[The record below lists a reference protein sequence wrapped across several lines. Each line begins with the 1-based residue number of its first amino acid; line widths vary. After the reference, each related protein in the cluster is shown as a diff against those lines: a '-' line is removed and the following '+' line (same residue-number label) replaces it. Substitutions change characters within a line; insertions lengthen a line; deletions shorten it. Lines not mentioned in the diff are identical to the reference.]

1 MDKKNLEE
9 IKKCILNKDYIT
21 DEMYIDYI
29 ISEVI
34 NRDLIEYIKEVE
46 FDDDKIC
53 EFNNQEKLITINPN
67 EILYENG
74 IKGIPDLVNV
84 ISRKEQRT
92 GKLKDKNN
100 YNLYNYFVINHEIE
114 HASQVKLLNTLD
126 PDEHLNEPYVIW
138 RYLLLLKDILLE
150 NNSIIYFN
158 DMPYNTY
165 HDYYISEYDANINS
179 YINALNFIN
188 SLDLKEI
195 NKNIEKFNMI
205 IAKNLLYLYRDIEN
219 KRKFSPPSKNFI
231 KLHNH
236 IRKLLKNRNIYNP
249 ENFFDIYKG
258 IEKPSSQI
266 ERLKLGFQ
274 ISKDT
279 YKYLT
284 LVSKE
289 KHKTLNLFNDIM
301 NI

>member
-100 YNLYNYFVINHEIE
+100 YNLYNYFIINHEIE
-114 HASQVKLLNTLD
+114 HANQVKLLNRLN
-126 PDEHLNEPYVIW
+126 PKEHLNEPYIFW
-138 RYLLLLKDILLE
+138 RFLLLIKEVLLE
-150 NNSIIYFN
+150 NNSIIYLK
-158 DMPYNTY
+158 DMPYKVY

-179 YINALNFIN
+179 YINTLNFFN
-188 SLDLKEI
+188 SLDIKEI

-219 KRKFSPPSKNFI
+219 KRKLSTPSKNFI

-236 IRKLLKNRNIYNP
+236 VRRLLESRNIYNP
-249 ENFFDIYKG
+249 ENFFDIYRG
-258 IEKPSSQI
+258 IEKPSLQI

-279 YKYLT
+279 YEYLT

-301 NI
+301 NL

>member
-1 MDKKNLEE
+1 
-9 IKKCILNKDYIT
+9 
-21 DEMYIDYI
+21 MYIDYI
-29 ISEVI
+29 INEVI

-100 YNLYNYFVINHEIE
+100 YNLYNYFVINHKIE

>member
-9 IKKCILNKDYIT
+9 IKKCILNKKYIT

-29 ISEVI
+29 INEVI

-100 YNLYNYFVINHEIE
+100 YNLYNYFIINHEIE
-114 HASQVKLLNTLD
+114 HASQVKLLNRLN
-126 PDEHLNEPYVIW
+126 PKEHLNEPYIFW
-138 RYLLLLKDILLE
+138 RFLLLIKEVLLE
-150 NNSIIYFN
+150 NNSIIYLK
-158 DMPYNTY
+158 DMPYKVY

-179 YINALNFIN
+179 YINTLNFLN
-188 SLDLKEI
+188 NLDLREI
-195 NKNIEKFNMI
+195 NTNIEKFNTI

-219 KRKFSPPSKNFI
+219 KRKLSTPSKNFI

-236 IRKLLKNRNIYNP
+236 VRRLLESRNIYNP
-249 ENFFDIYKG
+249 ENFFDIYRG
-258 IEKPSSQI
+258 IEKPSLQI

-279 YKYLT
+279 YEYLT

-301 NI
+301 NL

>member
-74 IKGIPDLVNV
+74 IKGIPDLANV

-100 YNLYNYFVINHEIE
+100 YNLYNYFIINHEIE
-114 HASQVKLLNTLD
+114 HANQVKLLNRLN
-126 PDEHLNEPYVIW
+126 PKEHLNEPYIFW
-138 RYLLLLKDILLE
+138 RFLLLIKEVLLE
-150 NNSIIYFN
+150 NNSIIYLK
-158 DMPYNTY
+158 DMPYKVY

-179 YINALNFIN
+179 YINTLNFLN
-188 SLDLKEI
+188 NLDLREI
-195 NKNIEKFNMI
+195 NTNIEKFNTI

-219 KRKFSPPSKNFI
+219 KRKLSTPSKNFI

-236 IRKLLKNRNIYNP
+236 VRRLLESINIYNP
-249 ENFFDIYKG
+249 ENFFDIYGG
-258 IEKPSSQI
+258 IEKPSLQI

-279 YKYLT
+279 YEYLT

-301 NI
+301 NF

>member
-100 YNLYNYFVINHEIE
+100 YNLYNYFIINHEIE
-114 HASQVKLLNTLD
+114 HANQVKLLNRLN
-126 PDEHLNEPYVIW
+126 PKEHLNEPYIFW
-138 RYLLLLKDILLE
+138 RFLLLIKEVLLE
-150 NNSIIYFN
+150 NNSIIYLK
-158 DMPYNTY
+158 DMPYKVY

-179 YINALNFIN
+179 YINTLNFFN
-188 SLDLKEI
+188 SLDIKEI

-219 KRKFSPPSKNFI
+219 KRKLSTPSKNFI

-236 IRKLLKNRNIYNP
+236 VRRLLESRNIYNP
-249 ENFFDIYKG
+249 ENFFDIYRG
-258 IEKPSSQI
+258 IEKPSLQI

-279 YKYLT
+279 IRI
-284 LVSKE
+284 
-289 KHKTLNLFNDIM
+289 LNISF
-301 NI
+301 

>member
-74 IKGIPDLVNV
+74 IKGIPDLANV

-100 YNLYNYFVINHEIE
+100 YNLYNYFIINHEIE
-114 HASQVKLLNTLD
+114 HANQVKLLNRLN
-126 PDEHLNEPYVIW
+126 PKEHLNEPYIFW
-138 RYLLLLKDILLE
+138 RFLLLIKEVLLE
-150 NNSIIYFN
+150 NNSIIYLK
-158 DMPYNTY
+158 DMPYKVY

-179 YINALNFIN
+179 YINTLNFLN
-188 SLDLKEI
+188 NLDLREI
-195 NKNIEKFNMI
+195 NTNIEKFNTI
-205 IAKNLLYLYRDIEN
+205 IAKNLLYLCRDIEN
-219 KRKFSPPSKNFI
+219 KRKLSTPSKNFI

-236 IRKLLKNRNIYNP
+236 VRRLLESRNIYNP
-249 ENFFDIYKG
+249 ENFFDIYRG
-258 IEKPSSQI
+258 IEKPSLQI

-279 YKYLT
+279 YEYLT

-301 NI
+301 NL

>member
-21 DEMYIDYI
+21 NEMYIDYI

-100 YNLYNYFVINHEIE
+100 YNLYNFFVINHEIE
-114 HASQVKLLNTLD
+114 HASQVKLLNRLN
-126 PDEHLNEPYVIW
+126 PKEHLNEPYIFW
-138 RYLLLLKDILLE
+138 RFLLLIKEVLLE
-150 NNSIIYFN
+150 NNSIIYLK
-158 DMPYNTY
+158 DMPYKVY

-179 YINALNFIN
+179 YINTLNFLN
-188 SLDLKEI
+188 NLDLREI
-195 NKNIEKFNMI
+195 NTNIEKFNTI

-219 KRKFSPPSKNFI
+219 KRKLSTPSKNFI

-236 IRKLLKNRNIYNP
+236 VRRLLESRNIYNP
-249 ENFFDIYKG
+249 ENFFDIYRG
-258 IEKPSSQI
+258 IEKPSLQI

-279 YKYLT
+279 YDYLT

-301 NI
+301 NF

>member
-29 ISEVI
+29 INEVI

-100 YNLYNYFVINHEIE
+100 YNLYNYFVINNEIE

-179 YINALNFIN
+179 YINTLNFIN

-236 IRKLLKNRNIYNP
+236 IRKLLKNRNIYNL

>member
-74 IKGIPDLVNV
+74 MKGIPDLAN
-84 ISRKEQRT
+84 IINKREQKT

-100 YNLYNYFVINHEIE
+100 YNLYNFFIINHEIE
-114 HASQVKLLNTLD
+114 HANQVKLLNRLN
-126 PDEHLNEPYVIW
+126 PKEHLNEPYIFW
-138 RYLLLLKDILLE
+138 RFLLLIKEVLLE
-150 NNSIIYFN
+150 NNSIIYLK
-158 DMPYNTY
+158 DMPYKVY

-179 YINALNFIN
+179 YINTLNFLN
-188 SLDLKEI
+188 NLDLREI
-195 NKNIEKFNMI
+195 NTNIEKFNTI

-219 KRKFSPPSKNFI
+219 KRKLSTPSKNFI

-236 IRKLLKNRNIYNP
+236 VRRLLESRNIYNP
-249 ENFFDIYKG
+249 ENFFDIYRG
-258 IEKPSSQI
+258 IEKPSLQI

-279 YKYLT
+279 YEYLT

-301 NI
+301 NL

>member
-74 IKGIPDLVNV
+74 IKGIPDLANV

-100 YNLYNYFVINHEIE
+100 YNLYNYFIINHEIE
-114 HASQVKLLNTLD
+114 HANQVKLLNRLN
-126 PDEHLNEPYVIW
+126 PKEHLNEPYIFW
-138 RYLLLLKDILLE
+138 RFLLLIKEVLLE
-150 NNSIIYFN
+150 NNSIIYLK
-158 DMPYNTY
+158 DMPYKVC

-179 YINALNFIN
+179 YINTLNFLN
-188 SLDLKEI
+188 NLDLREI
-195 NKNIEKFNMI
+195 NTNIEKFNTI

-219 KRKFSPPSKNFI
+219 KRKLSTPSKNFI

-236 IRKLLKNRNIYNP
+236 VRRLLESRNIYNP
-249 ENFFDIYKG
+249 ENFFDIYRG
-258 IEKPSSQI
+258 IEKPSLQI

-279 YKYLT
+279 YEYLT

-301 NI
+301 NL

>member
-46 FDDDKIC
+46 FDDDKIS

-100 YNLYNYFVINHEIE
+100 YNLYNYFIINHEIE
-114 HASQVKLLNTLD
+114 HANQVKLLNRLN
-126 PDEHLNEPYVIW
+126 PKEHLNEPYIFW
-138 RYLLLLKDILLE
+138 RFLLLIKEVLLE
-150 NNSIIYFN
+150 NNSIIYLK
-158 DMPYNTY
+158 DMPYKVY

-179 YINALNFIN
+179 YINTLNFLN
-188 SLDLKEI
+188 NLDLREI
-195 NKNIEKFNMI
+195 NTNIEKFNTI

-219 KRKFSPPSKNFI
+219 KRKLSTPSKNFI

-236 IRKLLKNRNIYNP
+236 VRRLLESRNIYNP
-249 ENFFDIYKG
+249 ENFFDIYRG
-258 IEKPSSQI
+258 IEKPSLQI

-279 YKYLT
+279 YEYLT

-301 NI
+301 NL

>member
-1 MDKKNLEE
+1 MDKKQLEE
-9 IKKCILNKDYIT
+9 IKKCILNKKYIT
-21 DEMYIDYI
+21 DEMYINYI
-29 ISEVI
+29 INEVI

-46 FDDDKIC
+46 FDDDKQC
-53 EFNNQEKLITINPN
+53 TFNNEEKLITINPN
-67 EILYENG
+67 EILYENANKNMPG
-74 IKGIPDLVNV
+74 LEHI
-84 ISRKEQRT
+84 ISKKEQKT
-92 GKLKDKNN
+92 GKINDKNTS
-100 YNLYNYFVINHEIE
+100 NLYNFFVINHEIE
-114 HASQVKLLNTLD
+114 HANQIKLLNTLD
-126 PDEHLNEPYVIW
+126 PDEHLDDLYTIW
-138 RYLLLLKDILLE
+138 RYLLLIKDVLLE

-158 DMPYNTY
+158 DMPYNNY

-179 YINALNFIN
+179 YINTLNFLN
-188 SLDLKEI
+188 NLDIKEI
-195 NKNIEKFNMI
+195 ETNIRKFNML

-219 KRKFSPPSKNFI
+219 KRKFSTPSTNFI

-236 IRKLLKNRNIYNP
+236 IRKLLQERNIYNS
-249 ENFFDIYKG
+249 ESFLNLYKG
-258 IEKPSSQI
+258 IEKPSKEI
-266 ERLKLGFQ
+266 DRLKLGFQ

>member
-21 DEMYIDYI
+21 NEMYIDYI

-100 YNLYNYFVINHEIE
+100 YNLYNYFIINHEIE
-114 HASQVKLLNTLD
+114 HANQVKLLNRLN
-126 PDEHLNEPYVIW
+126 PKEHLNEPYIFW
-138 RYLLLLKDILLE
+138 RFLLLIKKVLLE
-150 NNSIIYFN
+150 NNSIIYLK
-158 DMPYNTY
+158 DMPYKVY

-179 YINALNFIN
+179 YINTLNFLN
-188 SLDLKEI
+188 NLDLREI
-195 NKNIEKFNMI
+195 NTNIEKFNTI

-219 KRKFSPPSKNFI
+219 KRKLSTPSKNFI

-236 IRKLLKNRNIYNP
+236 VRRLLESRNIYNP
-249 ENFFDIYKG
+249 ENFFDIYRG
-258 IEKPSSQI
+258 IEKPSLQI

-279 YKYLT
+279 YEYLT

-289 KHKTLNLFNDIM
+289 KHKTLNLFNNIM
-301 NI
+301 NL

>member
-100 YNLYNYFVINHEIE
+100 YNLYNYFIINHEIE
-114 HASQVKLLNTLD
+114 HASQVKLLNRLN
-126 PDEHLNEPYVIW
+126 PKEHLNEPYIFW
-138 RYLLLLKDILLE
+138 RFLLLIKEVLLE
-150 NNSIIYFN
+150 NNSIIYLK
-158 DMPYNTY
+158 DMPYKVY

-179 YINALNFIN
+179 YINTLNFLN
-188 SLDLKEI
+188 NLDLREI
-195 NKNIEKFNMI
+195 NTNIEKFNTI

-219 KRKFSPPSKNFI
+219 KRKLSTPSKNFI

-236 IRKLLKNRNIYNP
+236 VRRLLESRNIYNP
-249 ENFFDIYKG
+249 ENFFDIYRG
-258 IEKPSSQI
+258 IEKPSLQI

-279 YKYLT
+279 YEYLT

-301 NI
+301 NL

>member
-29 ISEVI
+29 INEVI

-100 YNLYNYFVINHEIE
+100 YNLYNYFIINHEIE
-114 HASQVKLLNTLD
+114 HANQVKLLNRLN
-126 PDEHLNEPYVIW
+126 PKEHLNEPYIFW
-138 RYLLLLKDILLE
+138 RFLLLIKEVLLE
-150 NNSIIYFN
+150 NNSIIYLK
-158 DMPYNTY
+158 DMPYKVY
-165 HDYYISEYDANINS
+165 HDYYISEYDVNINS
-179 YINALNFIN
+179 YINTLNFLN
-188 SLDLKEI
+188 NLDLREI
-195 NKNIEKFNMI
+195 NTNIEKFNTI

-219 KRKFSPPSKNFI
+219 KRKLSTPSKNFI

-236 IRKLLKNRNIYNP
+236 VRRLLESRNIYNP
-249 ENFFDIYKG
+249 ENFFDIYRG
-258 IEKPSSQI
+258 IEKPSLQI

-279 YKYLT
+279 YEYLT

-301 NI
+301 NL

>member
-74 IKGIPDLVNV
+74 IKGIPDLANV

-100 YNLYNYFVINHEIE
+100 YNLYNYFIINHEIE
-114 HASQVKLLNTLD
+114 HENQVKLLNRLN
-126 PDEHLNEPYVIW
+126 PKEHLNEPYIFW
-138 RYLLLLKDILLE
+138 RFLLLIKEVLLE
-150 NNSIIYFN
+150 NNSIIYLK
-158 DMPYNTY
+158 DMPYKVY

-179 YINALNFIN
+179 YINTLNFLN
-188 SLDLKEI
+188 NLDLREI
-195 NKNIEKFNMI
+195 NTNIEKFNTI

-219 KRKFSPPSKNFI
+219 KRKLSTPSKNFI

-236 IRKLLKNRNIYNP
+236 VRRLLESRNIYNP
-249 ENFFDIYKG
+249 ENFFDIYRG
-258 IEKPSSQI
+258 IEKPSLQI

-279 YKYLT
+279 YEYLT

-301 NI
+301 NL

>member
-84 ISRKEQRT
+84 ISKKEQRT

-100 YNLYNYFVINHEIE
+100 YNLYNYFIINHEIE
-114 HASQVKLLNTLD
+114 HANQVKLLNRLN
-126 PDEHLNEPYVIW
+126 PKEHLNEPYIFW
-138 RYLLLLKDILLE
+138 RFLLLIKEVLLE
-150 NNSIIYFN
+150 NNSIIYLK
-158 DMPYNTY
+158 DMPYKVY

-179 YINALNFIN
+179 YINTLNFLN
-188 SLDLKEI
+188 NLDLREI
-195 NKNIEKFNMI
+195 NTNIEKFNTI

-219 KRKFSPPSKNFI
+219 KRKLSTPSKNFI

-236 IRKLLKNRNIYNP
+236 VRRLLESRNIYNP
-249 ENFFDIYKG
+249 ENFFDIYRG
-258 IEKPSSQI
+258 IEKPSLQI

-279 YKYLT
+279 YEYLT

-301 NI
+301 NL

>member
-21 DEMYIDYI
+21 NEMYIDYI

-92 GKLKDKNN
+92 GKLKYKNN
-100 YNLYNYFVINHEIE
+100 YNLYNYFIINHEIE
-114 HASQVKLLNTLD
+114 HANQVKLLNRLN
-126 PDEHLNEPYVIW
+126 PKEHLNEPYIFW
-138 RYLLLLKDILLE
+138 RFLLLIKEVLLE
-150 NNSIIYFN
+150 NNSIIYLK
-158 DMPYNTY
+158 DMPYKVY

-179 YINALNFIN
+179 YINTLNFLN
-188 SLDLKEI
+188 NLDLREI
-195 NKNIEKFNMI
+195 NKNIEKFNTI

-219 KRKFSPPSKNFI
+219 KRKLSTPSKNFI

-236 IRKLLKNRNIYNP
+236 VKRLLESRNIYNP
-249 ENFFDIYKG
+249 ENFFDIYRG
-258 IEKPSSQI
+258 IEKPSLQI

-279 YKYLT
+279 YEYLT

-301 NI
+301 NL

>member
-34 NRDLIEYIKEVE
+34 NRDLIKYIKEVE

-100 YNLYNYFVINHEIE
+100 YNLYNYFIINHEIE
-114 HASQVKLLNTLD
+114 HANQVKLLNRLN
-126 PDEHLNEPYVIW
+126 PKEHLNEPYIFW
-138 RYLLLLKDILLE
+138 RFLLLIKEVLLE
-150 NNSIIYFN
+150 NNSIIYLK
-158 DMPYNTY
+158 DMPYKVY

-179 YINALNFIN
+179 YINTLNFLN
-188 SLDLKEI
+188 NLDLREI
-195 NKNIEKFNMI
+195 NTNIEKFNTI

-219 KRKFSPPSKNFI
+219 KRKLSTPSKNFI

-236 IRKLLKNRNIYNP
+236 VRRLLESRNIYNP
-249 ENFFDIYKG
+249 ENFFDIYRG
-258 IEKPSSQI
+258 IEKPSLQI

-279 YKYLT
+279 YEYLT

-301 NI
+301 NL

>member
-21 DEMYIDYI
+21 NEMYIDYI

-67 EILYENG
+67 KILYENG

-100 YNLYNYFVINHEIE
+100 YNLYNYFIINHEIE
-114 HASQVKLLNTLD
+114 HANQVKLLNRLN
-126 PDEHLNEPYVIW
+126 PKEHLNEPYIFW
-138 RYLLLLKDILLE
+138 RFLLLIKEVLLE
-150 NNSIIYFN
+150 NNSIIYLK
-158 DMPYNTY
+158 DMPYKVY

-179 YINALNFIN
+179 YINTLNFFN
-188 SLDLKEI
+188 SLDIKEI

-219 KRKFSPPSKNFI
+219 KRKLSTPSKNFI

-236 IRKLLKNRNIYNP
+236 VRRLLESRNIYNP
-249 ENFFDIYKG
+249 ENFFDIYRG
-258 IEKPSSQI
+258 IEKPSLQI

-279 YKYLT
+279 YEYLT

-301 NI
+301 NL

>member
-1 MDKKNLEE
+1 
-9 IKKCILNKDYIT
+9 
-21 DEMYIDYI
+21 MYIDYI
-29 ISEVI
+29 INEVI

>member
-1 MDKKNLEE
+1 MYKKNLEE

-21 DEMYIDYI
+21 NEMYIDYI

-46 FDDDKIC
+46 FDNDKIC

-74 IKGIPDLVNV
+74 MKGIPDLAN
-84 ISRKEQRT
+84 IINKREQKT

-100 YNLYNYFVINHEIE
+100 YNLYNFFIINHEIE
-114 HASQVKLLNTLD
+114 HANQVKLLNRLN
-126 PDEHLNEPYVIW
+126 PKEHLNEPYIFW
-138 RYLLLLKDILLE
+138 RFLLLIKEVLLE
-150 NNSIIYFN
+150 NNSIIYLK
-158 DMPYNTY
+158 DMPYKVY

-179 YINALNFIN
+179 YINTLNFLN
-188 SLDLKEI
+188 NLDLREI
-195 NKNIEKFNMI
+195 NKNIEKFNTI

-219 KRKFSPPSKNFI
+219 KRKLSTPSKNFI

-236 IRKLLKNRNIYNP
+236 VRRLLESRNIYNP
-249 ENFFDIYKG
+249 ENFFDIYRG
-258 IEKPSSQI
+258 IEKPSLQI

-279 YKYLT
+279 YEYLT

-301 NI
+301 NL

>member
-46 FDDDKIC
+46 FDYDKIC

-100 YNLYNYFVINHEIE
+100 YNLYNYFIINHEIE
-114 HASQVKLLNTLD
+114 HANQVKLLNRLN
-126 PDEHLNEPYVIW
+126 PKEHLNEPYIFW
-138 RYLLLLKDILLE
+138 RFLLLIKEVLLE
-150 NNSIIYFN
+150 NNSIIYLK
-158 DMPYNTY
+158 DMPYKVY

-179 YINALNFIN
+179 YINTLNFLN
-188 SLDLKEI
+188 NLDLREI
-195 NKNIEKFNMI
+195 NTNIEKFNTI

-219 KRKFSPPSKNFI
+219 KRKLSTPSKNFI

-236 IRKLLKNRNIYNP
+236 VRRLLESRNIYNP
-249 ENFFDIYKG
+249 ENFFDIYRG
-258 IEKPSSQI
+258 IEKPSLQI

-279 YKYLT
+279 YEYLT

-301 NI
+301 NL

>member
-21 DEMYIDYI
+21 NEMYIDYI

-74 IKGIPDLVNV
+74 IKGIADLVNV

-100 YNLYNYFVINHEIE
+100 YNLYNYFIINHEIE
-114 HASQVKLLNTLD
+114 HANQVKLLNRLN
-126 PDEHLNEPYVIW
+126 PKEHLNEPYIFW
-138 RYLLLLKDILLE
+138 RFLLLIKEVLLE
-150 NNSIIYFN
+150 NNSIIYLK
-158 DMPYNTY
+158 DMPYKVY

-179 YINALNFIN
+179 YINTLNFFN
-188 SLDLKEI
+188 SLDIKEI

-219 KRKFSPPSKNFI
+219 KRKLSTPSKNFI

-236 IRKLLKNRNIYNP
+236 VRRLLESRNIYNP
-249 ENFFDIYKG
+249 ENFFDIYRG
-258 IEKPSSQI
+258 IEKPSLQI

-279 YKYLT
+279 YEYLT

-301 NI
+301 NL

>member
-21 DEMYIDYI
+21 NEMYIDYI

-100 YNLYNYFVINHEIE
+100 YNLYNYFIINHEIE
-114 HASQVKLLNTLD
+114 HANQVKLLNRLN
-126 PDEHLNEPYVIW
+126 PKEHLNEPYIFW
-138 RYLLLLKDILLE
+138 RFLLLIKKVLLE
-150 NNSIIYFN
+150 NNSIIYLK
-158 DMPYNTY
+158 DMPYKVY

-179 YINALNFIN
+179 YINTLNFLN
-188 SLDLKEI
+188 NLDLREI
-195 NKNIEKFNMI
+195 NTNIEKFNTI

-219 KRKFSPPSKNFI
+219 KRKLSTPSKNFI

-236 IRKLLKNRNIYNP
+236 VRRLLESRNIYNP
-249 ENFFDIYKG
+249 ENFFDIYRG
-258 IEKPSSQI
+258 IEKPSLQI

-279 YKYLT
+279 YEYLT

-301 NI
+301 NL

>member
-21 DEMYIDYI
+21 NEMYIDYI

-100 YNLYNYFVINHEIE
+100 YNLYNYFIINHEIE
-114 HASQVKLLNTLD
+114 HANQLKLLNRLN
-126 PDEHLNEPYVIW
+126 PKEHLNEPYIFW
-138 RYLLLLKDILLE
+138 RFLLLIKEVLLE
-150 NNSIIYFN
+150 NNSIIYLK
-158 DMPYNTY
+158 DMPYKVY

-179 YINALNFIN
+179 YINTLNFLN
-188 SLDLKEI
+188 NLDLREI
-195 NKNIEKFNMI
+195 NTNIEKFNTI

-219 KRKFSPPSKNFI
+219 KRKLSTPSKNFI

-236 IRKLLKNRNIYNP
+236 VRRLLESRNIYNP
-249 ENFFDIYKG
+249 ENFFDIYRG
-258 IEKPSSQI
+258 IEKPSLQI

-279 YKYLT
+279 YEYLT

-301 NI
+301 NL

>member
-21 DEMYIDYI
+21 NEMYIDYI

-100 YNLYNYFVINHEIE
+100 YNLYNYFIINHEIE
-114 HASQVKLLNTLD
+114 HANQVKLLNRLN
-126 PDEHLNEPYVIW
+126 PKEHLNEPYIFW
-138 RYLLLLKDILLE
+138 RFLLLIKEVLLE
-150 NNSIIYFN
+150 NNSIIYLK
-158 DMPYNTY
+158 DMPYKVY

-179 YINALNFIN
+179 YINTLNFFN
-188 SLDLKEI
+188 SLDIKEI

-219 KRKFSPPSKNFI
+219 KRKLSTPSKNFI

-236 IRKLLKNRNIYNP
+236 VRRLLESRNIYNP
-249 ENFFDIYKG
+249 ENFFDIYRG
-258 IEKPSSQI
+258 IEKPS
-266 ERLKLGFQ
+266 L
-274 ISKDT
+274 
-279 YKYLT
+279 
-284 LVSKE
+284 
-289 KHKTLNLFNDIM
+289 
-301 NI
+301 

>member
-1 MDKKNLEE
+1 MEKKNLEE

-100 YNLYNYFVINHEIE
+100 YNLYNYFIINHEIE
-114 HASQVKLLNTLD
+114 HANQVKLLN
-126 PDEHLNEPYVIW
+126 EHLNEPYIFW
-138 RYLLLLKDILLE
+138 RFLLLIKEVLLE
-150 NNSIIYFN
+150 NNSIIYLK
-158 DMPYNTY
+158 DMPYKVY

-179 YINALNFIN
+179 YINTLNFLN
-188 SLDLKEI
+188 NLDLREI
-195 NKNIEKFNMI
+195 NTNIEKFNTI

-219 KRKFSPPSKNFI
+219 KRKLSTPSKNFI

-236 IRKLLKNRNIYNP
+236 VRRLLESRNIYNP
-249 ENFFDIYKG
+249 ENFFDIYRG
-258 IEKPSSQI
+258 IEKPSLQI

-279 YKYLT
+279 YEYLT

-301 NI
+301 NL

>member
-29 ISEVI
+29 INEVI

-279 YKYLT
+279 YEYLT

>member
-29 ISEVI
+29 INEVI

-219 KRKFSPPSKNFI
+219 KRKLSTPSKNFI

-236 IRKLLKNRNIYNP
+236 VKKLLKSKNIYNP

>member
-29 ISEVI
+29 INEVI

-53 EFNNQEKLITINPN
+53 SFNNEEKLITINPN
-67 EILYENG
+67 EILYENRM
-74 IKGIPDLVNV
+74 KGIPDLAN
-84 ISRKEQRT
+84 IINKREQKT

-100 YNLYNYFVINHEIE
+100 YNLYNFFIINHEIE
-114 HASQVKLLNTLD
+114 HANQVKLLNRLN
-126 PDEHLNEPYVIW
+126 PKEHLNEPYIFW
-138 RYLLLLKDILLE
+138 RFLLLIKEVLLE
-150 NNSIIYFN
+150 NNSIIYLK
-158 DMPYNTY
+158 DMPYKVY

-179 YINALNFIN
+179 YINTLNFFN
-188 SLDLKEI
+188 SLDIKEI

-219 KRKFSPPSKNFI
+219 KRKLSTPSKNFI

-236 IRKLLKNRNIYNP
+236 VRRLLESRNIYNP
-249 ENFFDIYKG
+249 ENFFDIYRG
-258 IEKPSSQI
+258 IEKPSLQI

-279 YKYLT
+279 YEYLT

-289 KHKTLNLFNDIM
+289 KYKTLNLFNDIM
-301 NI
+301 NL

>member
-74 IKGIPDLVNV
+74 MKGIPDLAN
-84 ISRKEQRT
+84 IINKREQKT

-100 YNLYNYFVINHEIE
+100 YNLYNFFIINHEIE
-114 HASQVKLLNTLD
+114 HANQVKLLNRLN
-126 PDEHLNEPYVIW
+126 PKEHLNEPYIFW
-138 RYLLLLKDILLE
+138 RFLLLIKEVLLE
-150 NNSIIYFN
+150 NNSIIYLK
-158 DMPYNTY
+158 DMPYKVY

-179 YINALNFIN
+179 YINTLNFFN
-188 SLDLKEI
+188 SLDIKEI

-219 KRKFSPPSKNFI
+219 KRKLSTPSKNFI

-236 IRKLLKNRNIYNP
+236 VRRLLESRNIYNP
-249 ENFFDIYKG
+249 ENFFDIYRG
-258 IEKPSSQI
+258 IEKPSLQI

-279 YKYLT
+279 YEYLT

-301 NI
+301 NL

>member
-9 IKKCILNKDYIT
+9 IKKCILNKDYII
-21 DEMYIDYI
+21 DEMYI
-29 ISEVI
+29 
-34 NRDLIEYIKEVE
+34 EYIKKVE
-46 FDDDKIC
+46 FNDKKINS
-53 EFNNQEKLITINPN
+53 FNNLEKLITINHN
-67 EILYENG
+67 YILQ
-74 IKGIPDLVNV
+74 KGEIPDLANI
-84 ISRKEQRT
+84 ISNREKKT
-92 GKLKDKNN
+92 GKLKNKNS
-100 YNLYNYFVINHEIE
+100 YNLYNFFVINHEIE
-114 HASQVKLLNTLD
+114 HASQVKLLYSID
-126 PDEHLNEPYVIW
+126 PIEHLNEPYTFW
-138 RYLLLLKDILLE
+138 RFLLLIREILLE
-150 NNSIIYFN
+150 DNSITYLK
-158 DMPYNTY
+158 DMPYSVY
-165 HDYYISEYDANINS
+165 HDYFISEYDANINS
-179 YINALNFIN
+179 YINTLNFFN
-188 SLDLKEI
+188 SLDIKEI

-219 KRKFSPPSKNFI
+219 KRKLSTPSKNFI

-236 IRKLLKNRNIYNP
+236 VKKLLKSKNIYNP

-279 YKYLT
+279 YDYLT

-301 NI
+301 NF

>member
-21 DEMYIDYI
+21 DEMYINYI
-29 ISEVI
+29 INKVI
-34 NRDLIEYIKEVE
+34 EKDLTKYIKEVE
-46 FDDDKIC
+46 FDDDKQC
-53 EFNNQEKLITINPN
+53 TFNYEEKLITINPN
-67 EILYENG
+67 EILYENANKDMPG
-74 IKGIPDLVNV
+74 LEHIITK
-84 ISRKEQRT
+84 KEQKT
-92 GKLKDKNN
+92 GRLKDLNKV
-100 YNLYNYFVINHEIE
+100 NLYNFFVINHEIE
-114 HASQVKLLNTLD
+114 HANQIKLLNTLD
-126 PDEHLNEPYVIW
+126 PDEHLDDLYTIW
-138 RYLLLLKDILLE
+138 RYLLLIKDVLLE

-158 DMPYNTY
+158 DMPYNNY

-179 YINALNFIN
+179 YINTLNFLN
-188 SLDLKEI
+188 NLDIKEI
-195 NKNIEKFNMI
+195 ETNIKGFNML

-219 KRKFSPPSKNFI
+219 KRKFGTPSTNFI

-236 IRKLLKNRNIYNP
+236 IRKLLQERNIYNS
-249 ENFFDIYKG
+249 ESFLNIYKG
-258 IEKPSSQI
+258 IEKPSKEI
-266 ERLKLGFQ
+266 DRLKLGFQ

>member
-9 IKKCILNKDYIT
+9 IKKCILNKDYIK

-29 ISEVI
+29 INEVI

-74 IKGIPDLVNV
+74 IKVIPDLVNV

-100 YNLYNYFVINHEIE
+100 YNLYNYFIINHEIE

-138 RYLLLLKDILLE
+138 RYLLLIKDILLE

-158 DMPYNTY
+158 DMPYKVY
-165 HDYYISEYDANINS
+165 HDYYMSEYDANINS
-179 YINALNFIN
+179 YINTLNFIN

-219 KRKFSPPSKNFI
+219 KRKLSTPSINFI
-231 KLHNH
+231 KLHKH
-236 IRKLLKNRNIYNP
+236 IRKLLKNRNIDNP
-249 ENFFDIYKG
+249 ENFFDEYEG

-279 YKYLT
+279 YDYLT

-301 NI
+301 NF

>member
-29 ISEVI
+29 INEVI

-114 HASQVKLLNTLD
+114 HESQVKLLNTLD

>member
-21 DEMYIDYI
+21 NEMYIDYI

-100 YNLYNYFVINHEIE
+100 YNLYNYFIINHEIE
-114 HASQVKLLNTLD
+114 HANQVKLLNRLN
-126 PDEHLNEPYVIW
+126 PKEHLNEPYIFW
-138 RYLLLLKDILLE
+138 RFLLLIKEVLLE
-150 NNSIIYFN
+150 NNSIIYLK
-158 DMPYNTY
+158 DMPYKVY

-179 YINALNFIN
+179 YINTLNFLN
-188 SLDLKEI
+188 NLDLREI
-195 NKNIEKFNMI
+195 NTNIEKFNTI

-219 KRKFSPPSKNFI
+219 KRKLSTPSKNFI

-236 IRKLLKNRNIYNP
+236 VRRLLESRNIYNP
-249 ENFFDIYKG
+249 ENFFDIYRG
-258 IEKPSSQI
+258 IEKPSLQI

-279 YKYLT
+279 YEYLT

-301 NI
+301 NL

>member
-29 ISEVI
+29 INEVI

-53 EFNNQEKLITINPN
+53 SFNNEEKLITINPN

-74 IKGIPDLVNV
+74 MKGIPDLAN
-84 ISRKEQRT
+84 IINKREQKT

-100 YNLYNYFVINHEIE
+100 YNLYNFFIINHEIE
-114 HASQVKLLNTLD
+114 HANQVKLLNRLN
-126 PDEHLNEPYVIW
+126 PKEHLNEPYIFW
-138 RYLLLLKDILLE
+138 RFLLLIKEVLLE
-150 NNSIIYFN
+150 NNSIIYLK
-158 DMPYNTY
+158 DMPYKVY

-179 YINALNFIN
+179 YINTLNFFN
-188 SLDLKEI
+188 SLDIKEI

-219 KRKFSPPSKNFI
+219 KRKLSTPSKNFI

-236 IRKLLKNRNIYNP
+236 VRRLLESRNIYNP
-249 ENFFDIYKG
+249 ENFFDIYRG
-258 IEKPSSQI
+258 IEKPSLQI
-266 ERLKLGFQ
+266 ERLKLDFQ

-279 YKYLT
+279 YEYLT

-301 NI
+301 NL

>member
-29 ISEVI
+29 INEVI

-100 YNLYNYFVINHEIE
+100 YNLYNYFVINHEIA
-114 HASQVKLLNTLD
+114 HANQVKLLNRLN
-126 PDEHLNEPYVIW
+126 PKEHLNEPYIFW
-138 RYLLLLKDILLE
+138 RFLLLIKEVLLE
-150 NNSIIYFN
+150 NNSIIYLK
-158 DMPYNTY
+158 DMPYKVY

-179 YINALNFIN
+179 YINTLNFLN
-188 SLDLKEI
+188 NLDLREI
-195 NKNIEKFNMI
+195 NTNIEKFNTI

-219 KRKFSPPSKNFI
+219 KRKLSTPSKNFI

-236 IRKLLKNRNIYNP
+236 VRRLLESRNIYNP
-249 ENFFDIYKG
+249 ENFFDIYRG
-258 IEKPSSQI
+258 IEKPSLQI

-279 YKYLT
+279 YEYLT

-301 NI
+301 NL